1 MYFIGARAVFSQ
13 FRFILFLA
21 YLAFLAFL
29 GCTSQDERQYNP
41 SIDEWQYIPRTV
53 NQDRQRS
60 ISPAMSSSY
69 PAMSSSYMSKK
80 IGFSAG
86 GAKDINNFR
95 ENIINGY
102 LPLPTDIS
110 YEGLFYDYYFDTGLT
125 KSCDKLF
132 CPSYTSA
139 ISKDPFSKKEEYFL
153 SVGLNSGMEQKDFSR
168 KKMNLV
174 IVIDISGSMAEQF
187 DSYYYDRYDDK
198 KEEEKGLF
206 EKDSMEDLNKTKL
219 ESASE
224 SVIALLDHLNSEDSF
239 GVVLFDNEAY
249 LGKSLGKVSE
259 TNLKNIKNHILH
271 LEPDGGTNMS
281 SGMSMAERLLKDYIK
296 DEETGGEVENRIIF
310 LTDAQPN
317 TGMTDEEGL
326 FGMLKANAKQKIYT
340 SFIGIG
346 VDFNTELIEAIN
358 KVPGANYYAVH
369 SAVQFKKRMSDEF
382 DFMVTPLVF
391 DLELKLIAPGFKI
404 KKVYGS
410 PEAGES
416 TGEIMK
422 VATLFPSQRTDKKT
436 RGGIVLLHLEKMPEV
451 ANHTIQLTATYKD
464 RRGQADSNSVKFEF
478 KKGTEFYDNTGIR
491 KGLVLARYVSLIKNW
506 LLHERDAQNNKAE
519 GKKRKLVK
527 VSDYETKGI
536 FVFPEKHYQLGHW
549 ERQSKKLS
557 VSEEYKEL
565 FKKFHSYFE
574 KEMEDIKDSSID
586 KELKILTILTK

>member
-1 MYFIGARAVFSQ
+1 MFSQ
-13 FRFILFLA
+13 FRFIFFIG
-21 YLAFLAFL
+21 YWVFLAFSS
-29 GCTSQDERQYNP
+29 CTQYERQYNP
-41 SIDEWQYIPRTV
+41 STDEWQYNP
-53 NQDRQRS
+53 S
-60 ISPAMSSSY
+60 IVDQERVQPNLRMAS

-95 ENIINGY
+95 ENIINGF

-153 SVGLNSGMEQKDFSR
+153 SVGLNSGIEQKDFSR

-187 DSYYYDRYDDK
+187 DSYYYDQYGK
-198 KEEEKGLF
+198 KEEDGLF
-206 EKDSMEDLNKTKL
+206 EKDSEGELNKTKL

-224 SVIALLDHLNSEDSF
+224 SVVALLDHLNPEDSF
-239 GVVLFDNEAY
+239 GVVLFDDKAY

-259 TNLKNIKNHILH
+259 TNLKNIKNHILQ
-271 LEPDGGTNMS
+271 LEPEGGTNMS
-281 SGMSMAERLLKDYIK
+281 SGMSMAERLLKDYAK
-296 DEETGGEVENRIIF
+296 DEKIGGEVENRIIF

-317 TGMTDEEGL
+317 TGVTDEEGL

-391 DLELKLIAPGFKI
+391 DLELKLIAHGFKI
-404 KKVYGS
+404 KKIYGS
-410 PEAGES
+410 PEARES

-436 RGGIVLLHLEKMPEV
+436 RGGIVLLHLEKMPEAV
-451 ANHTIQLTATYKD
+451 NHTIQLTVTYKD
-464 RRGQADSNSVKFEF
+464 RGGQVDSDSVKFEF

-491 KGLVLARYVSLIKNW
+491 KGLVLARYASLIKNW
-506 LLHERDAQNNKAE
+506 LLHERDAQDSKLEKKAE
-519 GKKRKLVK
+519 GKKRKPVT
-527 VSDYETKGI
+527 VSDYEIKGI
-536 FVFPEKHYQLGHW
+536 FIPDEYYPLGNW

-557 VSEEYKEL
+557 VSEEYKKL

-574 KEMEDIKDSSID
+574 KEMEDIEDSSMD
-586 KELKILTILTK
+586 KELKILKILTK